1 MPSGTSNAGPEGCDS
16 GPGVRRGERGNV
28 AGYRREE
35 TTMLADIV
43 IPGIIVLV
51 LIILLIVYLVRRA

>member
-1 MPSGTSNAGPEGCDS
+1 MDAIPNVERRARGCDS
-16 GPGVRRGERGNV
+16 GVRTREGGNV

-35 TTMLADIV
+35 TAMLADIV